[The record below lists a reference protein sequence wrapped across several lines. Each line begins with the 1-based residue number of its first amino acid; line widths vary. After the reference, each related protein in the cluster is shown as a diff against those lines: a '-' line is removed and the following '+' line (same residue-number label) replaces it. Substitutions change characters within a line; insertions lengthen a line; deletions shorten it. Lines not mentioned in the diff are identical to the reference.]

1 MGGYPFCLPCKTL
14 SHFSTIVALL
24 SCPAA
29 LNLCLSSFV
38 VSHEGYFPTLQTLG
52 CLSASVPSL
61 NHFAAPQALSQFLS
75 HCACSLSCAACLT
88 PRWWFSACF
97 LFYEGAVTP
106 QHLPPPSRFQR
117 QGFCHHLQQRH
128 HHHRRCCASHHHF
141 NQQGKPQHQQAPSC
155 FFAGQQQW
163 GVVRWGS
170 NQEMSAAPG
179 SSRDWLH
186 TVCDASAVWGVRLHA
201 ADIPLSPCC
210 GPFAVGLFCC
220 CLFFVFAYHHS
231 CWLILLA
238 VILVVSHSK
247 HCFLAPSSKLCQNWL
262 RHWRGTLYRRAAIH
276 QCGQHPPKGLGTSK
290 TVEAT

>member
-1 MGGYPFCLPCKTL
+1 MGGGGGYPFCLPCKTL

-29 LNLCLSSFV
+29 LTLCLNSFV
-38 VSHEGYFPTLQTLG
+38 VSHDGYFPTLQTLG

-141 NQQGKPQHQQAPSC
+141 NQQGKPQRQQAPSC

-210 GPFAVGLFCC
+210 GPFAVGL
-220 CLFFVFAYHHS
+220 LLLFVFCFCIPPFLLTNFACSCISCLTLQTLLSGTFLQTLPKLVTPLKGHS
-231 CWLILLA
+231 LSPRSYPPMW
-238 VILVVSHSK
+238 S
-247 HCFLAPSSKLCQNWL
+247 APSE
-262 RHWRGTLYRRAAIH
+262 R
-276 QCGQHPPKGLGTSK
+276 LGY
-290 TVEAT
+290 